1 MKTKLT
7 EMFGIEYPIVQSG
20 MQWLAVPQLAAAVCN
35 AGGIGT
41 INVTCWPTLDEF
53 ADALDEM
60 NSLTNKP
67 YIVNISLAPTQR
79 LDNEEIRKTIR
90 LCGEKHVAAIET
102 SAEDPRE
109 FIADIKSAGMRH
121 FHKCPNYK
129 VSMSMERKGLDGVII
144 AGYEVGGHPSADGVG
159 TFVIARRCAADMKIP
174 VIAAGGVYTGE
185 DIKKYMDLGA
195 SGVQMGTRFVA
206 TYECDADD
214 RFKQAYIDAKQEDVT
229 IIKSP
234 VGMPGRALQNDFIE
248 AARQGNKKPFKCVF
262 HCVHTCDQEKTPYCI
277 AQALISAMKGNL
289 ERGFAFCGANVARV
303 NSIVSVK
310 ELMESLQQEF
320 DQTISNGKQTLQGLL
335 K

>member
-174 VIAAGGVYTGE
+174 VIAAGGIADGHGLAAALA
-185 DIKKYMDLGA
+185 LGA
-195 SGVQMGTRFVA
+195 SGVAMGHGDGRVRPAFVNTPHSA
-206 TYECDADD
+206 IESMWFQYAM
-214 RFKQAYIDAKQEDVT
+214 EDV
-229 IIKSP
+229 P
-234 VGMPGRALQNDFIE
+234 HAVAE
-248 AARQGNKKPFKCVF
+248 ATGDIPAVRWISMNTDPWNMVIPSSG
-262 HCVHTCDQEKTPYCI
+262 QE
-277 AQALISAMKGNL
+277 
-289 ERGFAFCGANVARV
+289 R
-303 NSIVSVK
+303 
-310 ELMESLQQEF
+310 
-320 DQTISNGKQTLQGLL
+320 
-335 K
+335 

>member
-144 AGYEVGGHPSADGVG
+144 MPSN
-159 TFVIARRCAADMKIP
+159 C
-174 VIAAGGVYTGE
+174 
-185 DIKKYMDLGA
+185 L
-195 SGVQMGTRFVA
+195 
-206 TYECDADD
+206 
-214 RFKQAYIDAKQEDVT
+214 
-229 IIKSP
+229 
-234 VGMPGRALQNDFIE
+234 
-248 AARQGNKKPFKCVF
+248 
-262 HCVHTCDQEKTPYCI
+262 
-277 AQALISAMKGNL
+277 
-289 ERGFAFCGANVARV
+289 
-303 NSIVSVK
+303 
-310 ELMESLQQEF
+310 
-320 DQTISNGKQTLQGLL
+320 
-335 K
+335 

>member
-7 EMFGIEYPIVQSG
+7 ELLGIEYPIVQSG

-41 INVTCWPTLDEF
+41 INVTCWPTLEEF

-60 NSLTNKP
+60 NSLTSKP

-102 SAEDPRE
+102 SADDPRE
-109 FIADIKSAGMRH
+109 FIADIKGAGMRH

-174 VIAAGGVYTGE
+174 VIAAGVVADGHGLAAALA
-185 DIKKYMDLGA
+185 LGA
-195 SGVQMGTRFVA
+195 SGVAMGTRFVCVD
-206 TYECDADD
+206 ECPISHNHQQWIIDHTEKDTVLAQRTIGSMMRVTKNNASLLANEIEERGLRLGYSPERILKEQMPVITGQKTRKSFIDGNVDSAIFCTGMDMGLIHDVVPVKTLLD
-214 RFKQAYIDAKQEDVT
+214 RMVKEAEEDIDAVK
-229 IIKSP
+229 
-234 VGMPGRALQNDFIE
+234 
-248 AARQGNKKPFKCVF
+248 
-262 HCVHTCDQEKTPYCI
+262 
-277 AQALISAMKGNL
+277 AM
-289 ERGFAFCGANVARV
+289 F
-303 NSIVSVK
+303 
-310 ELMESLQQEF
+310 
-320 DQTISNGKQTLQGLL
+320 
-335 K
+335 

>member
-7 EMFGIEYPIVQSG
+7 ELLGIEYPIVQSG
-20 MQWLAVPQLAAAVCN
+20 MQWLAVPQLASAVCN

-60 NSLTNKP
+60 NSLTSKP

-79 LDNEEIRKTIR
+79 LDDEEIRKTIR

-102 SAEDPRE
+102 SADDPRE
-109 FIADIKSAGMRH
+109 FIADIKGAGMRH

-174 VIAAGGVYTGE
+174 VIAAGGIADGHGLAAALA
-185 DIKKYMDLGA
+185 LGA
-195 SGVQMGTRFVA
+195 SGVAMGTRFVCVD
-206 TYECDADD
+206 ECPISKNHQQWIIDHTEKDTVLAQRTIGSMMRVTKNNASLLANEIED
-214 RFKQAYIDAKQEDVT
+214 RGLRMGYSVERILKEQMPVITGQKTKKSFVDGNVDSAIFCTGMDMGLIHDVV
-229 IIKSP
+229 P
-234 VGMPGRALQNDFIE
+234 
-248 AARQGNKKPFKCVF
+248 
-262 HCVHTCDQEKTPYCI
+262 
-277 AQALISAMKGNL
+277 
-289 ERGFAFCGANVARV
+289 
-303 NSIVSVK
+303 VK
-310 ELMESLQQEF
+310 ELLDRMVKEAEEDIAAVKAMF
-320 DQTISNGKQTLQGLL
+320 
-335 K
+335 